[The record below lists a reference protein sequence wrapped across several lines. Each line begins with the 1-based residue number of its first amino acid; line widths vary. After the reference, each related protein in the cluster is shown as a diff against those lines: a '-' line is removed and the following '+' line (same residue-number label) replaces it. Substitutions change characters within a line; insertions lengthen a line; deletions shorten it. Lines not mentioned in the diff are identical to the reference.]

1 MKKVSFYSQLL
12 NVLKT
17 YDKKESDIDFVRV
30 DNSRCVTAKSFL
42 KCVKDFGDYYEDLG
56 HSGCFD
62 FEIIFKDHDV
72 LMRYEDEYGWYYKFI
87 SVRPQKALEELD
99 TLKDD

>member
-1 MKKVSFYSQLL
+1 MKKVSFYTQLL
-12 NVLKT
+12 NVLKS

-30 DNSRCVTAKSFL
+30 DNSRCVTAESFL
-42 KCVKDFGDYYEDLG
+42 KCVKDFGEISDFC
-56 HSGCFD
+56 SGCWD

-72 LMRYEDEYGWYYKFI
+72 LMRYEDEYGWYWKFI

>member
-42 KCVKDFGDYYEDLG
+42 KCVKDFGEI
-56 HSGCFD
+56 SD
-62 FEIIFKDHDV
+62 FAWIQF
-72 LMRYEDEYGWYYKFI
+72 
-87 SVRPQKALEELD
+87 
-99 TLKDD
+99 

>member
-42 KCVKDFGDYYEDLG
+42 KCVKDFGEISDFC
-56 HSGCFD
+56 SGCWD

-72 LMRYEDEYGWYYKFI
+72 LMRYEDEYG
-87 SVRPQKALEELD
+87 
-99 TLKDD
+99 